1 MPLRAEVRVIR
12 EFLVSGAVE
21 RTVVSD
27 TDPGTPY
34 AAAVP
39 TLDDVFAECTAAEK

>member
-1 MPLRAEVRVIR
+1 VIR

-27 TDPGTPY
+27 TAPGAPY
-34 AAAVP
+34 IAADP
-39 TLDDVFAECTAAEK
+39 TLDDVFAECTGAVR